1 MSNNVMAHIEH
12 EKVVIGL
19 SDLQKHSTEEYR
31 TLDFGMDLCVF
42 MTNKQA
48 ETLFKELD
56 EKLHESTVTYE
67 YMKNELS
74 EKEDIIFN
82 IQQDLDEANEN
93 VERLQDS
100 LQENF
105 V

>member
-31 TLDFGMDLCVF
+31 ILDFGMDLCVF

-48 ETLFKELD
+48 ETLFDELD
-56 EKLHESTVTYE
+56 RKLHKITYSDLQDENFNLDADLVTA
-67 YMKNELS
+67 NELI
-74 EKEDIIFN
+74 EMM
-82 IQQDLDEANEN
+82 QDN
-93 VERLQDS
+93 VC
-100 LQENF
+100 
-105 V
+105 